1 MKEVKKR
8 HKMIRKEVRHEKE
21 KRHEITA
28 NDLEKDVVE
37 GKRVRKKKKFK
48 EFVM

>member
-1 MKEVKKR
+1 MIQKEVK
-8 HKMIRKEVRHEKE
+8 HERE

-28 NDLEKDVVE
+28 DDLEKDVVE
-37 GKRVRKKKKFK
+37 GKRVRKKKMFK